1 MQHARVPC
9 VCACTLALRIP
20 LHAPH
25 CVQTFPHALVPA
37 VAGHC
42 GGSDVGRARAHV
54 HVHVLCD
61 LGFTM
66 MTPANLLSI
75 PVALPSCAPRASW
88 GSRASA
94 VGKCTRRASRCGS
107 ACVPID
113 LVGACVCVS
122 RGPCDCFCGASLAPR
137 CVRPR
142 GPEFGTARRA
152 PILDQKGVTG
162 LFVTPFWSKNGARQA
177 VLVSGPPFGPGIG
190 ASRRPLLL

>member
-42 GGSDVGRARAHV
+42 SGSDVGRARAHV

-122 RGPCDCFCGASLAPR
+122 GGRVIASVARPWPPAVCDRAALNLG
-137 CVRPR
+137 PR
-142 GPEFGTARRA
+142 GGPR
-152 PILDQKGVTG
+152 
-162 LFVTPFWSKNGARQA
+162 FWTKKA
-177 VLVSGPPFGPGIG
+177 
-190 ASRRPLLL
+190 